1 MRRREFITLLGGAA
15 AGWPLTARAQQPQQ
29 MPVVGFLSAR
39 SPDDTVHLVAAFRRG
54 LGEGGFVEGQNV
66 TIEYRWA
73 LGQYDRLPALAAE
86 LVRRPV
92 AILATTGGEPAA
104 LAAKAATSTIPIVFL
119 IGGDPLKLGLAASYY
134 RPGGNATGM
143 NILTATL
150 EPKRL
155 GLLREFVPQ
164 AATIGVL
171 LNPKFQPAESQLR
184 DLQDAARAIGLQI
197 HVLNAG
203 TDRELD
209 AVFETIA
216 QQRIAALAVTADPF
230 FDTRR
235 DKLIALAARHA
246 GPTIYHFREFAAA
259 GGLMSYGIDSLATY
273 RQVGVYVGQI
283 LKGDKPSELPVVQPT
298 KFEFVINLKTAKAL
312 GLKISDNLLH
322 RSFTPRFFIS
332 GAQAQQASCR
342 PAPRP

>member
-1 MRRREFITLLGGAA
+1 MRRRELIAGHGSAA
-15 AGWPLTARAQQPQQ
+15 AVWPLIAPAQQLA
-29 MPVVGFLSAR
+29 MPVIGYLSAR
-39 SPDDTVHLVAAFRRG
+39 SPDDTAHLVAAFRRG
-54 LGEGGFVEGQNV
+54 LGADGFVEGQNV

-73 LGQYDRLPALAAE
+73 LGQYDRLPAMAAE

-104 LAAKAATSTIPIVFL
+104 LAAKAATSTIPIVFP
-119 IGGDPLKLGLAASYY
+119 IGGDPVKLGLAASYN

-155 GLLREFVPQ
+155 GLLREMVPR
-164 AATIGVL
+164 AVTIGVL
-171 LNPKFQPAESQLR
+171 LNPNFGPAASQLR
-184 DLQDAARAIGLQI
+184 DLQEAARAIGLQI

-209 AVFETIA
+209 TVFETIA
-216 QQRIAALAVTADPF
+216 QQRIAALTVTADPF

-235 DKLIALAARHA
+235 DKLVALAARHA
-246 GPTIYHFREFAAA
+246 VPTIYHFREFAAA

-283 LKGDKPSELPVVQPT
+283 LKGDKPSDLPVVQPT

-312 GLKISDNLLH
+312 GIEVPPGLSARADEVIE
-322 RSFTPRFFIS
+322 
-332 GAQAQQASCR
+332 
-342 PAPRP
+342 